1 VSGWQ
6 ERIPSEGRLA
16 RAVRNEQL
24 DRHNAR
30 LLARVALEVGG
41 NVALE
46 RERVLSRLGDEEQFV
61 VFRRSGVGCRV
72 RFRVRGRGG
81 RERVA

>member
-46 RERVLSRLGDEEQFV
+46 RERVLSRLGDEEQLAWDSGD
-61 VFRRSGVGCRV
+61 RAWGVG
-72 RFRVRGRGG
+72 
-81 RERVA
+81 